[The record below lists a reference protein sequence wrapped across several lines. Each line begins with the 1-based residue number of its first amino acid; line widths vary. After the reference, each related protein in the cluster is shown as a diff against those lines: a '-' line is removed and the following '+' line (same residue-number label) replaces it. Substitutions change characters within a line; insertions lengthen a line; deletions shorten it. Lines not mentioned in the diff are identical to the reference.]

1 MALFGG
7 SSGDCGQPAMPK
19 AMLGREC
26 KPDYEAIIGSERLKK
41 EAARTLMAAIEHYL
55 AVNGI
60 GSYSRDQGPIPA
72 SAAIGTLYL
81 EIQDHDKVIAE
92 LIKRQEEDK

>member
-7 SSGDCGQPAMPK
+7 ESGECGQAVMK
-19 AMLGREC
+19 ASREC
-26 KPDYEAIIGSERLKK
+26 KPDYEAMILSGRNKK
-41 EAARTLMAAIEHYL
+41 EAAKSLMMAIEHYL
-55 AVNGI
+55 EINNI
-60 GSYSRDQGPIPA
+60 GSYGRDKGPIPA
-72 SAAIGTLYL
+72 SMAIGTLYL